1 MTLEGGCTFE
11 LLLSDLQATKLK
23 RRAQAMYT
31 NVKRNAKENG
41 TTWRSFENTLQVLVR
56 VGALDPKTYKTS
68 ILGSVARELN
78 ADNELWF
85 AMVLANKA
93 LEVPPF

>member
-1 MTLEGGCTFE
+1 
-11 LLLSDLQATKLK
+11 
-23 RRAQAMYT
+23 MYT
-31 NVKRNAKENG
+31 NVRRNAKENG
-41 TTWRSFENTLQVLVR
+41 TTWRSFENTLQVLVC

-85 AMVLANKA
+85 AIVLANKA
-93 LEVPPF
+93 LEVPPFYLYRVCSIPCIPSSCTSFPFF